1 MTIGMEAS
9 GIRDSIPETNE
20 KEYIYNL
27 LSEIVEYNISQR
39 RIEKKWELADI
50 REKLWQCYPSL

>member
-20 KEYIYNL
+20 KEYIYGL
-27 LSEIVEYNISQR
+27 LSETVEYNISQR
-39 RIEKKWELADI
+39 RIENK
-50 REKLWQCYPSL
+50 